1 MLLAGGVDIGLIVVA
16 AFVVVVAVVV
26 NVVVV
31 VVVEGGE
38 CEVGK
43 DSVMGLPRLLLQETN
58 LNPI

>member
-1 MLLAGGVDIGLIVVA
+1 MLLEGGVDIGLIVVA

-31 VVVEGGE
+31 VVEGGE

-43 DSVMGLPRLLLQETN
+43 DSVMGLLRLLLQETSLN
-58 LNPI
+58 LI